1 MKVHSK
7 EELEKILDDHKHWLK
22 RDCEGW
28 ENMRADLSGADLR
41 GVNFCCRN
49 LSGASL
55 AGANLS
61 YAELQSADLCGANLS
76 GAELS
81 YLDLRNADL
90 RNAYARGARFNA
102 SDLSHAD
109 CRFAN
114 LINAHFK
121 GSDLS
126 YTDFRCAEMDN
137 AVFSGAKLDK
147 TNFDSASL
155 QGADLTGAEATDFHL
170 SRPGMNGCNLR
181 GADLRGTDIYPDD
194 KTLRTACITGALF
207 TADARPGKDDKE
219 ENAGTKGNDT
229 DPAEKALHLE
239 DLRDVLIA
247 YVSPNGLFGFRRE
260 EDSKGSTAE
269 DKGPGGKTENSKAP
283 AQDPGEGP
291 DGHKDSPSEAGLID
305 TDKLARLRHAIQER
319 IDDVSKDPEKI
330 GDMVKSTLQMLADR
344 LSDGE

>member
-1 MKVHSK
+1 MKVYSK

-61 YAELQSADLCGANLS
+61 YADLQGADLRGANLS
-76 GAELS
+76 AAELT
-81 YLDLRNADL
+81 YLDMRKADL

-102 SDLSHAD
+102 SNLSGAD
-109 CRFAN
+109 CRFTN
-114 LINAHFK
+114 FINARFK

-126 YTDFRCAEMDN
+126 YTDFRYAEMDN
-137 AVFSGAKLDK
+137 AVLSGANLDK
-147 TNFDSASL
+147 TNFDNASL
-155 QGADLTGAEATDFHL
+155 LGADLTGAEATDFYL
-170 SRPGMNGCNLR
+170 RRPGMNGCDLR
-181 GADLRGTDIYPDD
+181 GADLRGTDLYPDD
-194 KTLRTACITGALF
+194 EALRTAYITGVLF
-207 TADARPGKDDKE
+207 TADARPREDDKE
-219 ENAGTKGNDT
+219 EDAGTKGNDAA
-229 DPAEKALHLE
+229 PAEKALRPE
-239 DLRDVLIA
+239 DLRDILAA
-247 YVSPNGLFGFRRE
+247 YVSHSGLFRFRRE

-269 DKGPGGKTENSKAP
+269 DKGPGSETENSKAP
-283 AQDPGEGP
+283 VQDPGEGP
-291 DGHKDSPSEAGLID
+291 DGHKDGPSEAGFID
-305 TDKLARLRHAIQER
+305 TDKLARLRRAIRER

-330 GDMVKSTLQMLADR
+330 GEMVKSTLQMLADK